1 MRNLKRILALL
12 VVFSMLFAMGSNLSF
27 AGNFRDS
34 EITSSLSFT
43 TLSDLHIY
51 PYSLTGDNCKAWQ
64 EYCKT
69 NSKLFRQSEEII
81 RTAVETIVLRNP
93 ELKYILV
100 PGDLTKDSEYEAH
113 LYLANILEEYE
124 EEYGVEFIVTTG
136 NHDINQ
142 TKAVTYE
149 NGYEE
154 STRALQA
161 NEFKE
166 VYANLGY
173 DLAFD
178 EYAND
183 GENKQGQLSYA
194 VDLLDNNGNE
204 AYRLIVVDSSIYS
217 FPNEEPKNVTGGV
230 MTEELLSW
238 VKMLAEDAYE
248 NGKTP
253 MIMLHHGLA
262 PHVEFEKSITKDF
275 LLTNYHEVAEKLA
288 SWGIHYAFSGH
299 LHTNDIGVVI
309 NDDGEALYDC
319 ETASVTGYPCTY
331 REMTINTFANG
342 ESEMSFTTV
351 DFDDKAQFSFD
362 GVTYENG
369 TFKNTAFGLG
379 FGSALSEDGSVSAEN
394 FLMAVLRSV
403 LSGVLSDIKESG
415 SVENYLKTLD
425 IDLYAIIDSFLSPYI
440 GDGIKIG
447 AYNIF
452 TTENIMWFIND
463 LLGQVYSA
471 YIEDPEELFSFLQ
484 GVVHKITSYEVS
496 DYPCTAFIDEFGF
509 GDENKNGTIGDLI
522 MSMLVYWYT
531 GNEDTSS
538 DLFVQDAID
547 KFENGSTL
555 HEFFYYLID
564 IVLSDVLEDGILKKL
579 EIRVDKLFADD
590 YISKHTGEGINYLLS
605 YVLKGDFSYYNLV
618 DTILNL
624 GILPWE
630 SLYDILDKEVIT
642 RYLTESQLEGIGV
655 FVAEILKNLCV
666 DEDPIFKGDHD
677 VTYNTLPKQVEATRE
692 NYRLPSMVS
701 VTLGEDSS
709 SSANISWYSKW
720 TVDGDIEIYK
730 ADEFNS
736 FTGTPTTESDFDIT
750 INSEQALRSYPGID
764 IGIAGLFPYEF
775 KINRHIAKI
784 EGLESN
790 TTYYYRVGSAERNWW
805 SETGTIT
812 TANGSDNVTFLHL
825 TDPQSQNERQYD
837 RAWARTLES
846 ALTLYP
852 NTDFII
858 NTGDF
863 VDHGDNI
870 KQWGWMFNTA
880 SEQIMNTFMMPTSG
894 NHEGMGTNAIA
905 NYFAVPGAPEQ
916 DLTGGVYYSF
926 DYNNVHIA
934 VLNTENLDED
944 ETLNDEQI
952 NWLKED
958 MSSSDAKWKIVA
970 LHKALYSN
978 GPHYKDDDV
987 CALRNELSYLMT
999 ELNIDLVL
1007 QGHDHVYLRTSSLS
1021 NGGNTA
1027 YESTYLKKGDTYYR
1041 TQIQPV
1047 GTTYVISG
1055 TSGVKPY
1062 LVTDARETDKLFP
1075 RAVTTLPVENP
1086 MFSSIEIIDGVLY
1099 FNAYTVGEGEAV
1111 SVDRFAIQKDTTQG
1125 EAHPDYVDPDY
1136 KEPEQTKEKSLLLR
1150 LLELMLKLVKIIYK
1164 IGDWYF
1170 F

>member
-1 MRNLKRILALL
+1 MKHLKRIVALL
-12 VVFSMLFAMGSNLSF
+12 VVFSMLFSLGGNFSF
-27 AGNFRDS
+27 AADLKDS

-43 TLSDLHIY
+43 TLSDLHVY
-51 PYSLTGDNCKAWQ
+51 PYSLTGDNCEEWQ

-69 NSKLFRQSEEII
+69 NSKLLRQSEEII
-81 RTAVETIVLRNP
+81 KTAVETIALRNP

-113 LYLANILEEYE
+113 LFLAELLEDLEEK
-124 EEYGVEFIVTTG
+124 YGVEFIVTTG

-149 NGYEE
+149 NGYKER
-154 STRALQA
+154 TRALQA
-161 NEFKE
+161 DEFKE

-173 DLAFD
+173 DLAFQ
-178 EYAND
+178 EYADD
-183 GENKQGQLSYA
+183 GENVQGQLSYA
-194 VDLLDNNGNE
+194 VDLKDENGNE
-204 AYRLIVVDSSIYS
+204 TYRLIVVDSAVYS
-217 FPNEEPKNVTGGV
+217 FPGEEAKDETGGV
-230 MTEELLSW
+230 MTDELLLW
-238 VKMLAEDAYE
+238 VKALADDAYA

-342 ESEMSFTTV
+342 ESEMSFSTV
-351 DFDDKAQFSFD
+351 DFDDKAKFTFD

-379 FGSALSEDGSVSAEN
+379 FGSSLSEDGSVSAEN

-403 LSGVLSDIKESG
+403 LSGVLYDIKASG
-415 SVENYLKTLD
+415 SVDSYLKTLN

-440 GDGIKIG
+440 GGGIKIG
-447 AYNIF
+447 AYNVF

-463 LLGQVYSA
+463 LLCQVYSA
-471 YIEDPEELFSFLQ
+471 YIEDPEELFDFLQ
-484 GVVHKITSYEVS
+484 GVVHKITTYEVS
-496 DYPCTAFIDEFGF
+496 DYPCTAFIGELGF
-509 GDENKNGTIGDLI
+509 GDENKNGTLGDLI
-522 MSMLVYWYT
+522 MSMLAYWYS
-531 GNEDTSS
+531 GNEDISG

-547 KFENGSTL
+547 KFENGRTL
-555 HEFFYYLID
+555 HDFFYYLMD
-564 IVLSDVLEDGILKKL
+564 VVLSDVLEDGILKKL
-579 EIRVDKLFADD
+579 EIRVDKLFTDD
-590 YISKHTGEGINYLLS
+590 CISKYTSEGINYLLS
-605 YVLKGDFSYYNLV
+605 YVLKGDFTYYNLV
-618 DTILNL
+618 NTVLSL

-642 RYLTESQLEGIGV
+642 KYLTESQLEGIGV
-655 FVAEILKNLCV
+655 FVAEILKYLCI
-666 DEDPIFKGDHD
+666 DEDPVFKGDHD
-677 VTYNTLPKQVEATRE
+677 VAYNTLPKEVEVTRE

-701 VTLGEDSS
+701 VTMGENSKG
-709 SSANISWYSKW
+709 SASISWYSKW
-720 TVDGDIEIYK
+720 TVGGDIEIYK
-730 ADEFNS
+730 ADEFGG
-736 FTGTPTTESDFDIT
+736 FTGTPTTASDFDIT
-750 INSEQALRSYPGID
+750 IESEQVLRSYPGID
-764 IGIAGLFPYEF
+764 IGIAGFFPYEF

-784 EGLESN
+784 ENLESG

-812 TANGSDNVTFLHL
+812 TANGSNNVTFLHI
-825 TDPQSQNERQYD
+825 TDPQSQNERQYQ
-837 RAWARTLES
+837 RAWSKVLES
-846 ALTLYP
+846 AFAIYP
-852 NTDFII
+852 EADFII

-863 VDHGDNI
+863 VDHGDNV

-880 SEQIMNTFMMPTSG
+880 SEQIMNTFMMPVSG

-905 NYFAVPGAPEQ
+905 NYFAVPNAPEQ

-944 ETLNDEQI
+944 ETLNDEQV

-958 MSSSDAKWKIVA
+958 MAKSDAKWKIVA

-978 GPHYKDDDV
+978 GPHYEDDDV
-987 CALRNELSYLMT
+987 CAMRYELSSLMT
-999 ELNIDLVL
+999 ELDIDLVL
-1007 QGHDHVYLRTSSLS
+1007 QGHDHVYLRTSSLA

-1027 YESTYLKKGDTYYR
+1027 YESTYLKKGDAYYR
-1041 TQIQPV
+1041 TQIEPV

-1062 LVTDARETDKLFP
+1062 LVTDAKETDKLFP
-1075 RAVTTLPVENP
+1075 RAVISLPVENP
-1086 MFSSIEIIDGVLY
+1086 MFSAIEIIDGVLY
-1099 FNAYTVGEGEAV
+1099 FNAYSVGEGETV
-1111 SVDRFAIQKDTTQG
+1111 SVDRFAIQKDIAQG
-1125 EAHPDYVDPDY
+1125 EAYPDYVDPDY
-1136 KEPEQTKEKSLLLR
+1136 KEPEEAKEKSLIAK
-1150 LLELMLKLVKIIYK
+1150 LLELMLKIVKIIYK